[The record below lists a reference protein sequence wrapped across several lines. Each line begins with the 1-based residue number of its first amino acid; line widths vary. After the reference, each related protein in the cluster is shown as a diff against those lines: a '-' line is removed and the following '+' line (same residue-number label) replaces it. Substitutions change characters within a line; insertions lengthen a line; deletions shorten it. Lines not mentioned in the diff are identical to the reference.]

1 MLYFNAEKTDTANV
15 RFLAHRNSKQD
26 QTGLA
31 RASGVVLTQ
40 YASGK
45 ERSVMKIYVGNL
57 PFSMNNES
65 LMELFKQHGE
75 VDEATVVTDRDTG
88 RSRGF
93 GFVTMPDGGEANK
106 AIAAVNGQEI
116 DGRDLKVNEAKPK
129 SKGGG
134 GRGGGRRNW

>member
-1 MLYFNAEKTDTANV
+1 
-15 RFLAHRNSKQD
+15 
-26 QTGLA
+26 
-31 RASGVVLTQ
+31 
-40 YASGK
+40 
-45 ERSVMKIYVGNL
+45 MKIYVGNL
-57 PFSMNNES
+57 PFSMDNDA

-106 AIAAVNGQEI
+106 AIAAVNGQEV

-129 SKGGG
+129 NKGGG
-134 GRGGGRRNW
+134 GRRGGGGGRRNW